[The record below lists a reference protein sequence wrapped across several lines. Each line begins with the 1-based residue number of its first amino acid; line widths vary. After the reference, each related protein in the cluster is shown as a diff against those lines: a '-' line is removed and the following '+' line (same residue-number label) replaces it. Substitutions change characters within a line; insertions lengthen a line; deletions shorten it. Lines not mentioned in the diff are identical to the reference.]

1 MVKTGQNYC
10 QDPTCGKTLDEID
23 MAQASCQSCGE
34 MLTPE
39 TIVILREQFG
49 QAQQTPDITPPPVPG
64 PEVPDEVECE
74 NPDCEMPLAGQDMMA
89 YESGQPCIYCGVPK
103 NQPTPAPMPTPAPTP
118 SQPDV
123 PAVDPSAV
131 VPSTNVATIHMMVNS
146 GPLAKHNA
154 LLKLPI
160 AQDIGRNTIKSQ
172 LQELC
177 TVHGEPLLPYEKAID
192 RISRSH
198 FKFHFDSTNEAL
210 SVEDLNSTNFT
221 YVDRNQIT
229 GGQVEIIDCHQMLVL
244 AGELYLV
251 RPGQYAVTHRDT
263 GVKLHMTGPET
274 IDKSTVTGVA
284 KIELGRL
291 QSDGSHTAFAK
302 AIMKTMEDDPNLDHD
317 EFRRV
322 SRRHATL
329 ELTNGE
335 FILNLE
341 QDKTAQVEMMA
352 TGGPPS
358 VIDVN
363 HEQPYVSKSSYFS
376 FTLGNQVFIVR

>member
-1 MVKTGQNYC
+1 
-10 QDPTCGKTLDEID
+10 
-23 MAQASCQSCGE
+23 MASGSCQQCGE

-39 TIVILREQFG
+39 TIVFLRDQFG
-49 QAQQTPDITPPPVPG
+49 QQQKTPDITPPPIPG
-64 PEVPDEVECE
+64 PEVPDEVECQ
-74 NPDCEMPLAGQDMMA
+74 NPDCEMPLAGQDMIA

-103 NQPTPAPMPTPAPTP
+103 NQTSHTSKSTPLPQ
-118 SQPDV
+118 QPPQPVV

-131 VPSTNVATIHMMVNS
+131 VPATNVATIHLMVNS

-160 AQDIGRNTIKSQ
+160 QQEIGRSSIKSQ

-177 TVHGEPLLPYEKAID
+177 TVHGEPLQPYQKAID

-198 FKFHFDSTNEAL
+198 FKLHFDSSIESL

-221 YVDRNQIT
+221 YVDRNQVP
-229 GGQVEIIDCHQMLVL
+229 GGHVDGIDCHQMLVL
-244 AGELYLV
+244 AGELYLI

-263 GVKLHMTGPET
+263 GVKLYMTGPET
-274 IDKSTVTGVA
+274 INSRSATAKE

-291 QSDGSHTAFAK
+291 QSDGSHTTFAK

-329 ELTNGE
+329 ELVNGE

-341 QDKTAQVEMMA
+341 NDKVAQVEMMS

-358 VIDVN
+358 VTDVT